1 MEPYLFIEH
10 HHTSQFEIEE
20 LLSFSDAWCQKIID
34 LNRKKESLL
43 ARLLLDK
50 LCKKIGLHSIHE
62 CGLKKTELG
71 KPFFSNAPDVHLSI
85 THSDG
90 FVWVAI
96 SNSPIGIDFEKIN
109 NEAKEDLKI
118 AFDLADWN
126 VVAHDVNLVFKYFSL
141 KESYSKMTGT
151 GFTMEPKKIQISLLD
166 KNKCCYLM
174 LKSALNSY
182 VVTLTAAQFD
192 PKMYLT
198 EALSFDVDMGDFNLT
213 FEGVKKSNNLTMNIN
228 KSTLP
233 A

>member
-62 CGLKKTELG
+62 CELKKTDLG
-71 KPFFSNAPDVHLSI
+71 KPYFSNAPDVYLSI

-90 FVWVAI
+90 YVWVAV

-141 KESYSKMTGT
+141 KESYSKMIGK
-151 GFTMEPKKIQISLLD
+151 GFTMEPEKIQISFFD
-166 KNKCCYLM
+166 KNCGYSM
-174 LKSALNSY
+174 LKSALDSY
-182 VVTLTAAQFD
+182 VVTLTAAQLD
-192 PKMYLT
+192 PKMYLK

-213 FEGVKKSNNLTMNIN
+213 FEGAKKSNNLTRNIN